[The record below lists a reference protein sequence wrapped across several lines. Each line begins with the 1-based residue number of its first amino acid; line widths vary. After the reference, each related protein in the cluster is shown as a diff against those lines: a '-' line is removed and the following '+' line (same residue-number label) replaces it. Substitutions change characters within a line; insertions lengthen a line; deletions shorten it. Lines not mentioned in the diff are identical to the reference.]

1 MAALI
6 TDVKNEIKST
16 LEGLVRN
23 GTLGELQ
30 VDDFRTSLF
39 DRNIAAY
46 PCAILTPP
54 YTEQTV
60 ETNRDNIRAYTFDV
74 FVVEKQD
81 NVSDSV
87 QIEELQEAIFDAF
100 DNAPTLNGKA
110 NAGLDPAM
118 SQPEAV
124 TDRGQRYIAFSVTL
138 KAKVIK
144 TLTY

>member
-1 MAALI
+1 MTALI
-6 TDVKNEIKST
+6 TDVKNEIKT
-16 LEGLVRN
+16 ILEGLVRT
-23 GTLGELQ
+23 GVLGELQ

-39 DRNIAAY
+39 DRNVGVY

-74 FVVEKQD
+74 YVLEKQD
-81 NVSDSV
+81 NVTDTV
-87 QIEELQEAIFDAF
+87 QIEELQEALFDAF
-100 DNAPTLNGKA
+100 DNVPTLNGKA

-124 TDRGQRYIAFSVTL
+124 TDRGQRYIAFSVML